1 MRIFFNLIRFIF
13 FLEKVHF
20 LPSNSCQSLVL
31 AIKLQNLLSSVNNY
45 SICRE
50 PKYWDEAE
58 VFKPH
63 RFEEC
68 TTEFMG
74 SDFCY
79 TAYGAGRRICPG
91 IAFALANMELFLA
104 ALLFHFEWQLPP
116 GVIPSELDMEGA
128 SLPFR
133 MAATTWSHTQ

>member
-1 MRIFFNLIRFIF
+1 
-13 FLEKVHF
+13 
-20 LPSNSCQSLVL
+20 LVL